1 MNFSGL
7 NKKSFTLIELL
18 VVIAIIAILA
28 GMLLPA
34 LNKSREKAMTSSC
47 SGNLKQLGMGLA
59 MYAGSNDDTL
69 PMSKFL
75 DLGNENKNKKGDM
88 HVSIM
93 NELKIKHGKKNNIM
107 VCPVFISRNGYMSV
121 NDYLKL
127 WDGETYFE
135 YSYCAN
141 EHVFPSAGAVILNAV
156 SVDSKKLSRILQP
169 TNVFAMADSTASTL
183 ALYSGQRF
191 YNAHGNGFNMLMLAG
206 NVRYMK
212 NSYPTRTS
220 LETFDPKP
228 YTWSYITK
236 NNKGLAFK
244 PFWGDESF

>member
-69 PMSKFL
+69 PKTRFL
-75 DLGNENKNKKGDM
+75 DSGKYHGDV

-93 NELKIKHGKKNNIM
+93 NELKVKPGKKDNIV
-107 VCPVFISRNGYMSV
+107 VCPVFITRNGYTPINSWPT
-121 NDYLKL
+121 L
-127 WDGETYFE
+127 WDGSTTFP

-141 EHVFPSAGAVILNAV
+141 EHVFPFGTTVILNNV
-156 SVDSKKLSRILQP
+156 STDSKKLSRILQP
-169 TNVFAMADSTASTL
+169 TNVFAMADSTASTKVR
-183 ALYSGQRF
+183 YSTQGF
-191 YNAHGNGFNMLMLAG
+191 YNAHGNGFNMLMVAG
-206 NVRYMK
+206 NVQFMQ
-212 NSYPTRTS
+212 NTFPTRTS

>member
-1 MNFSGL
+1 M

-34 LNKSREKAMTSSC
+34 LNKSREKAMSTSC
-47 SGNLKQLGMGLA
+47 SGNMKQLGMGLA

-69 PMSKFL
+69 PKTRFIASEKYH
-75 DLGNENKNKKGDM
+75 GDV

-93 NELKIKHGKKNNIM
+93 NELKVKPGKKDNIV
-107 VCPVFISRNGYMSV
+107 VCPVFITRNGYTPINSWPT
-121 NDYLKL
+121 L
-127 WDGETYFE
+127 WDGSTSFP

-141 EHVFPSAGAVILNAV
+141 EHVFPFGTSVILNNV
-156 SVDSKKLSRILQP
+156 STDSKKLSRILQP
-169 TNVFAMADSTASTL
+169 TNVFAMADSTSSPKAR
-183 ALYSGQRF
+183 YSAQTF
-191 YNAHGNGFNMLMLAG
+191 YNAHGNGFNMLMIAG
-206 NVRYMK
+206 NVQYMQ
-212 NSYPTRTS
+212 NTYPTRTS
-220 LETFDPKP
+220 LDIYTSPRP
-228 YTWSYITK
+228 YTWSYITS